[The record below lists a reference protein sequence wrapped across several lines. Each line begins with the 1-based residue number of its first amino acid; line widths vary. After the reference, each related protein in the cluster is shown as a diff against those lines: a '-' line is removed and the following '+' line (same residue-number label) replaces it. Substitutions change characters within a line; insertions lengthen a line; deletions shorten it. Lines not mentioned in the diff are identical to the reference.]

1 MVNADMFK
9 DAFRQGSPQP
19 QQQSQ
24 PQYIAN
30 PNYVAPRPAP
40 APSPVPQ
47 MAQPQYEDPE
57 IAKLKFFF
65 LKWLSLLIGGAA
77 ILLIVWR
84 IILKFI

>member
-1 MVNADMFK
+1 
-9 DAFRQGSPQP
+9 
-19 QQQSQ
+19 
-24 PQYIAN
+24 
-30 PNYVAPRPAP
+30 
-40 APSPVPQ
+40 

>member
-9 DAFRQGSPQP
+9 GAFTQGKPKPQP
-19 QQQSQ
+19 QAQ

-30 PNYVAPRPAP
+30 PNYVAPAP
-40 APSPVPQ
+40 QPVAAVAPQPV
-47 MAQPQYEDPE
+47 ASQYEDPE

-65 LKWLSLLIGGAA
+65 LKWLSILIGGSA

-84 IILKFI
+84 IILKFL